1 MMRRTREKTYLS
13 VQQRHVLD
21 ISVFN
26 HVHHPRILPD
36 TAHAD
41 PVRVVAPQVLH
52 EDVGGVGLG
61 REAVIT
67 AIDTDVG
74 HANAIHVPGV
84 KAVRIFS
91 RGL

>member
-1 MMRRTREKTYLS
+1 MRRTREKTYLS

-52 EDVGGVGLG
+52 EDVRRVGLR
-61 REAVIT
+61 REAVV
-67 AIDTDVG
+67 A
-74 HANAIHVPGV
+74 HVHTCVCYCQPV
-84 KAVRIFS
+84 EVERVEAVRVF
-91 RGL
+91 G